1 MACSYIARNS
11 PRLAGA
17 ILATALALAISGCGD
32 DSVEVGDYAND
43 LCTSLKGWTQDLR
56 ESQTELQEKADPSAS
71 LESDRDALQ
80 QFVDEAVTAT
90 EDLRQEVEDAGEP
103 DIDGGGEVADA
114 LQDAVDDIHSR
125 LETARDEVGDIPADN
140 PEDYRRA
147 VDDFVTNL
155 RTTLEGIDEHF
166 EDVDAPDLD
175 TALDD
180 ASACQG

>member
-1 MACSYIARNS
+1 
-11 PRLAGA
+11 
-17 ILATALALAISGCGD
+17 
-32 DSVEVGDYAND
+32 
-43 LCTSLKGWTQDLR
+43 
-56 ESQTELQEKADPSAS
+56 
-71 LESDRDALQ
+71 
-80 QFVDEAVTAT
+80 
-90 EDLRQEVEDAGEP
+90 
-103 DIDGGGEVADA
+103 VADA

-175 TALDD
+175 MALDD